1 MGKSEVVYSHDKPL
15 KCGARIWIETTAP
28 VWYLPPGY
36 KSMVLL
42 AEKGE
47 SDHV

>member
-1 MGKSEVVYSHDKPL
+1 MGESEVIYSPDKPL
-15 KCGARIWIETTAP
+15 DCGAQVWVETKGS
-28 VWYLPPGY
+28 VWYLPPDS